1 MPMVVFT
8 GSPLHPALASRR
20 RGTGSPGRAPI
31 PGAFLGITAVAALL
45 GVAGCGASQG
55 SAALPGKSAP
65 PAVPAATA
73 SQASTTQDQV
83 TAAYTGYWQALGQAL
98 DARNAAQAQAILAP
112 YAAPAMISSL
122 VSGFETDWAH
132 GEIQY
137 GSPVLHI
144 QSVQVSGSHA
154 SVHDCADF
162 SQTGVQEAST
172 GQLVGNLGNPRVN
185 MISVLVLTGSK
196 WLLTEQ
202 VPVVAA
208 CTP

>member
-1 MPMVVFT
+1 MSLLVSAS
-8 GSPLHPALASRR
+8 SPLQGAFAPRR
-20 RGTGSPGRAPI
+20 PGRAAGSALACALI
-31 PGAFLGITAVAALL
+31 LGTAT
-45 GVAGCGASQG
+45 GIAGCGSQG
-55 SAALPGKSAP
+55 SVALPSKTGL

-73 SQASTTQDQV
+73 SQPTTTQDQV

-98 DARNAAQAQAILAP
+98 DARNSAQAQSILAP

-122 VSGFETDWAH
+122 VSGFETDWAR

-144 QSVQVSGSHA
+144 QSVQVTGGRA

-162 SQTGVQEAST
+162 SQTGVQDAST
-172 GQLVGNLGNPRVN
+172 GQLVGNLGSPRVN
-185 MISVLVLTGSK
+185 MISVLVLTGSR